1 MNNDKDIRS
10 LNLIKEDAD
19 NVQIPDSLSPDN
31 MMKKI
36 AKMKE
41 EGAFKENKEENI
53 SKDNKGNKKKNKRNK
68 RKLMALISGG
78 MATVVA
84 AASLGIIL
92 LGPGARNT
100 TNDRL
105 IYNNIYTNV
114 ANGSFQGNNVD
125 TLASYEDLARYYM
138 AQSTMRKKETIGD
151 KIEDF
156 FEDFLYKEEMEF
168 APEVDGDLDS
178 NYGSNFDNVTNANGS
193 SSEESKNPSSGNQ
206 NNESTPDYSETN
218 TRTEDVG
225 EADIVKT
232 DGKYIY
238 YLSSKLDRS
247 NKDNID
253 LILTIVRA
261 DGEKTIEIFEG
272 SISEPILNTVSE
284 KSNIYFADKEMIVYE
299 DKLVV
304 VCSYGGCTVLSFYN
318 IKDKTNPEFINTL
331 YMEGIYDSC
340 RFVDGH
346 LYIFS
351 EKSIGLRYGNEYDIV
366 YNDIYYKYEE
376 ENIEDLSIEQLKDK
390 LTVSTSE
397 GKLNPDDIYVANC
410 EKFELYHMI
419 GTVDMTD
426 TSDFKQV
433 KAVLGQSSGTI
444 YVSAKNIYY
453 VDSVYANEVKANVGE
468 EVEDCNK
475 SEIIRLSY
483 SDGKVVPSGRS
494 VIEGSVGDEFAIDEY
509 NGYLRIAV
517 SVNRWKG
524 ICQSVDMEYYNGSK
538 WVTDKVVRIHPY
550 TYSDY
555 REVSAL
561 YVLDENLEVVGSIPA
576 LKENERVYGVRF
588 DGEIA
593 YVVTYRQMD
602 PLFSIN
608 LSDPTNPT
616 VIGALKIPGFSTYLH
631 KWDDNKLIGIGHD
644 DGWNIKIST
653 FDITD
658 KTDVKETD
666 VCILKDA
673 YSSEALYNHKAVFIS
688 PKNNL
693 LGFGDSDGC
702 YRLFSYYNGNLV
714 EKVKVQM
721 DNNFL
726 ASARAL
732 YIGEYIYIVGENN
745 GVYVYRMS
753 DFEKVAE
760 VN

>member
-10 LNLIKEDAD
+10 LNIIKEDAD

-41 EGAFKENKEENI
+41 EGAFKESKEVNI
-53 SKDNKGNKKKNKRNK
+53 GKKNNKKKNK

-92 LGPGARNT
+92 LGPGSRNVVS
-100 TNDRL
+100 DRL
-105 IYNNIYTNV
+105 VFKDIYNNI
-114 ANGSFQGNNVD
+114 ANNNFEDNKVE
-125 TLASYEDLARYYM
+125 TLASYEDLAKYYM
-138 AQSTMRKKETIGD
+138 AQSTMRKKETLGD

-156 FEDFLYKEEMEF
+156 FDDFFVKNEVEF
-168 APEVDGDLDS
+168 APENDDLDS
-178 NYGSNFDNVTNANGS
+178 NYGGSFDGVTNENNGGYF
-193 SSEESKNPSSGNQ
+193 EESKKPGSD
-206 NNESTPDYSETN
+206 NENSETTPDYSETN
-218 TRTEDVG
+218 TRTENVG

-247 NKDNID
+247 NDKKVD
-253 LILTIVRA
+253 LVLSVVRA
-261 DGEKTIEIFEG
+261 DGDKTVEIFEG
-272 SISEPILNTVSE
+272 SISEPILNTVSIE
-284 KSNIYFADKEMIVYE
+284 SNKESKTYFSDKEMLVYE

-318 IKDKTNPEFINTL
+318 IQDKTKPELINTL
-331 YMEGIYDSC
+331 FMEGIYDSC

-346 LYIFS
+346 LYVFS
-351 EKSIGLRYGNEYDIV
+351 EKSIGMRYGYGYD
-366 YNDIYYKYEE
+366 DIYIERYEKE
-376 ENIEDLSIEQLKDK
+376 DIEDLSIDQLKGR
-390 LTVSTSE
+390 LAVCTSE
-397 GKLNPDDIYVANC
+397 GELNPDDIYVANC

-433 KAVLGQSSGTI
+433 KAVLGQSSGTV

-453 VDSVYANEVKANVGE
+453 VDSVYRNKIEANVGE
-468 EVEDCNK
+468 EVEDGTK
-475 SEIIRLSY
+475 SEIIKLSY
-483 SDGKVVPSGRS
+483 SEGKVVPVGRTI
-494 VIEGSVGDEFAIDEY
+494 VDGSVGDEFAIDEY

-524 ICQSVDMEYYNGSK
+524 KCESVDMEYYNGSK
-538 WVTDKVVRIHPY
+538 WVTDSVMRIHPY

-555 REVSAL
+555 RTVSAL
-561 YVLDENLEVVGSIPA
+561 YVLDENLEVVGSIPE
-576 LKENERVYGVRF
+576 LKKNERVYGVRF
-588 DGEIA
+588 DGDIA

-602 PLFSIN
+602 PLFTID

-666 VCILKDA
+666 VFVLEDA
-673 YSSEALYNHKAVFIS
+673 YHSEALYNHKAIFIS

-693 LGFGDSDGC
+693 LGFGDQDGC
-702 YRLFSYYNGNLV
+702 YRIFSYVNGNLV
-714 EKVKVQM
+714 EKIRVQM
-721 DNNFL
+721 DDNFL
-726 ASARAL
+726 SDTRAL
-732 YIGEYIYIVGENN
+732 YIGEYIYVVGENN
-745 GVYVYRMS
+745 GVFVYRMS
-753 DFEKVAE
+753 DFKKVAE
-760 VN
+760 VE